1 MGMLVLARS
10 VDQSIVIHIPPS
22 SEARE
27 IRVMVCDVRSGAVM
41 LTKGRTRIGIEAPKD
56 CLVLRSELLQKDE
69 Q

>member
-41 LTKGRTRIGIEAPKD
+41 LTKGRTRIGIDAPKD
-56 CLVLRSELLQKDE
+56 CVILRSELTKGE

>member
-1 MGMLVLARS
+1 
-10 VDQSIVIHIPPS
+10 VIHIPPS